1 MKEFRPDKE
10 FVKYSYDIAENT
22 YTAVD
27 IIAIKACVSEE
38 TKTDG
43 EQYECAFVDNEGIT
57 GVISIPVAVYN
68 SDEIKPLIEAMADVN
83 LNPEPVRFYGNTTSA
98 VSVET
103 EQWMEEKGYN
113 LDQIAPVRIRGSLV
127 PEKGVSTLGWTL
139 FWLAAVLMLVWFVYL
154 LMENWQRNQAKR
166 MGSTLDYMRK
176 QSENLN

>member
-1 MKEFRPDKE
+1 
-10 FVKYSYDIAENT
+10 
-22 YTAVD
+22 
-27 IIAIKACVSEE
+27 
-38 TKTDG
+38 
-43 EQYECAFVDNEGIT
+43 
-57 GVISIPVAVYN
+57 
-68 SDEIKPLIEAMADVN
+68 

-154 LMENWQRNQAKR
+154 LMENWQIVSGDFYPRSMKFGKTFA
-166 MGSTLDYMRK
+166 MSDDDA
-176 QSENLN
+176 ENKKIYDILRSKKHKVICINDMVMEDGFPRIRDELRAVFEEIFPQKSSFEK